1 MFLKNS
7 CTLYYTQII
16 PINIVLLRSSY
27 AQNVQAV
34 HQGDKLGKLNK
45 SNPLWYMINCSKKKQ
60 KKKLKFAALQ
70 KHHCNNFY

>member
-34 HQGDKLGKLNK
+34 HQGDFGKVRQAKQIKSTLVYDKL
-45 SNPLWYMINCSKKKQ
+45 SQ
-60 KKKLKFAALQ
+60 KKKK
-70 KHHCNNFY
+70 KN